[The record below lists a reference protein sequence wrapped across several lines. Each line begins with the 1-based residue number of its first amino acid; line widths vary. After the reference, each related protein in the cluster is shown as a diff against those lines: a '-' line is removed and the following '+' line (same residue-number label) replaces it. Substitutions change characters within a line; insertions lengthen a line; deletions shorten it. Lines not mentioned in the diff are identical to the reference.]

1 MCVYV
6 CDTPARE
13 RPPDSLRS
21 LHTRPQNDMS
31 YRKCNDGNHCTLS
44 CGRSRVASK
53 NNSKTIQKQF
63 THNYRILRGL
73 KTTCLIAHAMR
84 CQSRRMYISFHLVEF
99 YQKTCTFYQIIWS
112 TQWKEMYILPKE
124 MYILPNHLVECTSLF
139 RRSNN
144 SIARAHARCQ
154 SRRPRMCDKRCHV
167 REMSF
172 WGHEMSFWGH
182 VYMYIYVFC
191 RNLVS
196 FIGLFCK
203 REL

>member
-1 MCVYV
+1 MCVTRLRANARQTL
-6 CDTPARE
+6 CDHCIRGLKMTCRIANAMMAIIAHCLAGVRAW
-13 RPPDSLRS
+13 
-21 LHTRPQNDMS
+21 PQ
-31 YRKCNDGNHCTLS
+31 R
-44 CGRSRVASK
+44 
-53 NNSKTIQKQF
+53 TIQKQF